1 MLNLYHV
8 FQPKQKK
15 KFFELRNGLKAV
27 DFRNKDYF
35 DCVSYHVQ
43 GKSYSVRMS
52 LLLSQVGEAVEIV
65 TGDTNKSKEITEVF
79 KTLITEGEWKEYG
92 V

>member
-1 MLNLYHV
+1 M
-8 FQPKQKK
+8 K
-15 KFFELRNGLKAV
+15 
-27 DFRNKDYF
+27 NKDYF
-35 DCVSYHVQ
+35 GFSLQ
-43 GKSYSVRMS
+43 SVKMS

>member
-1 MLNLYHV
+1 M
-8 FQPKQKK
+8 K
-15 KFFELRNGLKAV
+15 
-27 DFRNKDYF
+27 NKDNF
-35 DCVSYHVQ
+35 DCVFYHVQ
-43 GKSYSVRMS
+43 GKSYSARMS

-79 KTLITEGEWKEYG
+79 KTLITEGEWKDYG

>member
-1 MLNLYHV
+1 M
-8 FQPKQKK
+8 K
-15 KFFELRNGLKAV
+15 
-27 DFRNKDYF
+27 NKDYF
-35 DCVSYHVQ
+35 
-43 GKSYSVRMS
+43 GYSLQSVKMS

-79 KTLITEGEWKEYG
+79 KTLITEGEWRDYG

>member
-1 MLNLYHV
+1 M
-8 FQPKQKK
+8 K
-15 KFFELRNGLKAV
+15 
-27 DFRNKDYF
+27 NKDY
-35 DCVSYHVQ
+35 
-43 GKSYSVRMS
+43 SVKMS

-65 TGDTNKSKEITEVF
+65 TGDTNKSKEISEVF